1 MTTSHISKGLAALG
15 GAALLALS
23 TAAATAAPAYVKSTV
38 NLRSGPATSNEIVG
52 KIPGGSLVEASNCS
66 DWCEV
71 TWQGKSGYAIKT
83 ALDTSGRVPARSAA
97 RATPARA
104 PVEYDDDVPVGPLY
118 YGPPAVVGYPYPY
131 YRPFGYYR
139 YRPYYA
145 YRGGWGPR
153 YGWRRW

>member
-38 NLRSGPATSNEIVG
+38 NLRSGPATSN
-52 KIPGGSLVEASNCS
+52 CS

-83 ALDTSGRVPARSAA
+83 ALDTSGRVPARGAA
-97 RATPARA
+97 RAAPARA

-153 YGWRRW
+153 YGWRRL